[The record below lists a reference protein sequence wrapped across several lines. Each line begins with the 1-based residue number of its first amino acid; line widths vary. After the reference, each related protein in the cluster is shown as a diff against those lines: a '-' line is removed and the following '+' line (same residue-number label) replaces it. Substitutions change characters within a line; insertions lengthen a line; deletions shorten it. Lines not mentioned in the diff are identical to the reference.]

1 MSLQN
6 RTCME
11 ELFALLGKASAV
23 IYDDDEL
30 NEAVNYALALENDEQ
45 QILSIGKYTLTDILY
60 ARYYWFTKFLFAMK
74 PIMEKMQVWNN
85 NNLRLLRLWIM
96 RSVFIPSMSWLTS

>member
-30 NEAVNYALALENDEQ
+30 NEAVNYALHWKMMN
-45 QILSIGKYTLTDILY
+45 S
-60 ARYYWFTKFLFAMK
+60 RYY
-74 PIMEKMQVWNN
+74 Q
-85 NNLRLLRLWIM
+85 
-96 RSVFIPSMSWLTS
+96 

>member
-1 MSLQN
+1 M
-6 RTCME
+6 
-11 ELFALLGKASAV
+11 LGKASAV

-60 ARYYWFTKFLFAMK
+60 ARYYWFTKFLVRYETHYGKDAG
-74 PIMEKMQVWNN
+74 MEQQQFKIIEAIDHAECVHTLDELAYFLIKW
-85 NNLRLLRLWIM
+85 
-96 RSVFIPSMSWLTS
+96 TDKEAGE

>member
-30 NEAVNYALALENDEQ
+30 NEAVNYALALENDERIFYMQ
-45 QILSIGKYTLTDILY
+45 DITGLLN
-60 ARYYWFTKFLFAMK
+60 FLFAMK

-96 RSVFIPSMSWLTS
+96 RSVLIVSCWKK

>member
-30 NEAVNYALALENDEQ
+30 NEAVNYALALENDERIFCMQ
-45 QILSIGKYTLTDILY
+45 DITGLLN
-60 ARYYWFTKFLFAMK
+60 FLFAMK

-96 RSVFIPSMSWLTS
+96 RSVLIVSCWKK

>member
-1 MSLQN
+1 
-6 RTCME
+6 ME

-30 NEAVNYALALENDEQ
+30 NEAVNYALALENDERIFYMQ
-45 QILSIGKYTLTDILY
+45 DITGLLN
-60 ARYYWFTKFLFAMK
+60 FLFAMK

-96 RSVFIPSMSWLTS
+96 RSVLIVSCWKK